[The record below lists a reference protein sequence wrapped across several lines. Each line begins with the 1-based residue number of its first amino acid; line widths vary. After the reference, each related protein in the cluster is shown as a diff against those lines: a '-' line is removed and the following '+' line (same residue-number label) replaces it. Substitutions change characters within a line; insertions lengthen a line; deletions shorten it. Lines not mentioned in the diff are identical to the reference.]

1 MLFDLNLPKY
11 DFKLKLIEG
20 SKYIFDEV
28 RKKYIKLTPE
38 EWVRQNLIQYLCH
51 QKNYPLSLMVV
62 EYALKYNGLNKRA
75 DILCFDKEGKP
86 LLIVECKA
94 SSVKISQKVFEQ
106 IARYNFDLKVPLLM
120 VSNGLEHYCCR
131 MNYEKHAFDFLKE
144 IPEFQQKD

>member
-11 DFKLKLIEG
+11 DFNLKLIDG

-38 EWVRQNLIQYLCH
+38 EWVRQNLIQYLHH
-51 QKNYPLSLMVV
+51 QKKYPLSLMAI
-62 EYALKYNGLNKRA
+62 EYALQYNTMSKRA
-75 DILCFDKEGKP
+75 DIVCFDKKGKP

-94 SSVKISQKVFEQ
+94 STVKISQKAFEQ
-106 IARYNFDLKVPLLM
+106 IARYNFDLQVPLLM

-131 MNYEKHAFDFLKE
+131 MNYENRSFDFLKE
-144 IPEFQQKD
+144 IPEFQ